1 MQNVFLFIR
10 RFLVLLTFLGLQIF
24 CIVLLAR
31 SSKSHHTFFAGA
43 YNEVAGSVNS
53 KYSNLTQYFGL
64 KEENQKLMEENLRL
78 RNQLKQNFEAPLTTD
93 SIKADTIRIDSIIQ
107 FQKYVWHKAVVVGN
121 TLDVQNNFITL
132 QRGTAQGIAPNMAV
146 VNSDGNLIGKVEFV
160 SANYAKVMSLLNRY
174 NKVSAYLYGKEGS
187 GSLDWD
193 GKDITIFTLNNINKS
208 IKVNKGDTVLTSNFS
223 SIYPP
228 NIQIGFVDTVM
239 QQADGGPT
247 WVIKV
252 KAAANFAN
260 LKNAFVVENKMKVE
274 QDTIESK
281 IIKTPKI
288 PN

>member
-10 RFLVLLTFLGLQIF
+10 RFFVLLTFLGLQIF

-43 YNEVAGSVNS
+43 YNEVAGSINS
-53 KYSNLTQYFGL
+53 KYSNVTQYFGL

-78 RNQLKQNFEAPLTTD
+78 RNQLKQNFEAPLKTD
-93 SIKADTIRIDSIIQ
+93 SIKADTIRIDSIVQ

-160 SANYAKVMSLLNRY
+160 STNYAKVMSLLNRY

-193 GKDITIFTLNNINKS
+193 GKDITLFTLNNINKS

-260 LKNAFVVENKMKVE
+260 LKNAFVVENKMKTE

-281 IIKTPKI
+281 IIKTPKT

>member
-53 KYSNLTQYFGL
+53 KYSNVTQYFGL

>member
-31 SSKSHHTFFAGA
+31 NSKSHHTFFAGA
-43 YNEVAGSVNS
+43 YNEVAGSINS
-53 KYSNLTQYFGL
+53 KYSNITQYFDL

-78 RNQLKQNFEAPLTTD
+78 RNQLKANFELPLTTD
-93 SIKADTIRIDSIIQ
+93 SIKVDSLRKDSIVT

-132 QRGTAQGIAPNMAV
+132 QRGTAQGIVPNMAV

-160 SANYAKVMSLLNRY
+160 SANYSKVMSMLNRF
-174 NKVSAYLYGKEGS
+174 NKVSAYIYGKPAE

-193 GKDITIFTLNNINKS
+193 GKDITLFTLNNVNKS

-239 QQADGGPT
+239 QQSDGGPN

-252 KAAANFAN
+252 KAAANFSN
-260 LKNAFVVENKMKVE
+260 LKNAFIVENKMKAE
-274 QDTIESK
+274 QDSIESK
-281 IIKTPKI
+281 TIKTPKTS
-288 PN
+288 N